1 MDNTILFPV
10 EDFDGWADSYDTD
23 TQSASGFP
31 LEGYLDVLDRLV
43 ELAQV
48 QPGMRVLDLGCGT
61 GNLTRRFVD
70 LGCAAL
76 GSDFSPRMLAIA
88 RAKLPGV
95 PFILHD
101 LNQALPHEMGGP
113 FERIVSAY
121 TFHHFPLAGKIHL
134 LGRLAD
140 RLAPGGIILMADISF
155 ENGSVQG
162 ALREELGSAWEEEY
176 YWLADE
182 TLAALAQAGMQAD
195 YEQVCRYAGIYGIQ
209 PNRGDE

>member
-101 LNQALPHEMGGP
+101 LNQALPREMEGP

-140 RLAPGGIILMADISF
+140 RLATGGIILMADISF

-176 YWLADE
+176 YWIADE
-182 TLAALAQAGMQAD
+182 TLAALAQVGMQAD